1 VFRRSRVSAGTPVS
15 ALGGRGNR
23 AREEDE
29 RPRESTDR
37 SRPPQNRRLAKAR
50 SGLSAISASRSAED
64 ADVRKPGTT
73 RSAAQLGRRGDPGG
87 GSGSG
92 GCAIPSRNAGEHRGG
107 GSGRVEAG
115 RRSSDRAIC
124 RIRQARAPTPLSRR
138 VRYAAGCR
146 DRRMWRCGSV
156 PGTRFSASASSAGA
170 QVGSAASP
178 TRPHVLAGSDCWA
191 DAALDGLPALPPV
204 GVAVEELVAVTAL
217 AVCPYVDAG
226 TSRHAT
232 AFGASGSGRRSRVGS
247 AQDPQCLEAASAFI
261 VAGSA
266 LTTCGCEA

>member
-1 VFRRSRVSAGTPVS
+1 LQVFRRSRVSAGTPVS

-115 RRSSDRAIC
+115 RRSSDRPSVGFDRPERQRLSLVECGMRPGAAIAGC
-124 RIRQARAPTPLSRR
+124 GAAGRYPARASRR
-138 VRYAAGCR
+138 PPH
-146 DRRMWRCGSV
+146 RRARKWGRRRRR
-156 PGTRFSASASSAGA
+156 PARTSSRA
-170 QVGSAASP
+170 
-178 TRPHVLAGSDCWA
+178 
-191 DAALDGLPALPPV
+191 
-204 GVAVEELVAVTAL
+204 
-217 AVCPYVDAG
+217 
-226 TSRHAT
+226 AT
-232 AFGASGSGRRSRVGS
+232 AGLTPPSTVCQRCRPSESR
-247 AQDPQCLEAASAFI
+247 
-261 VAGSA
+261 
-266 LTTCGCEA
+266 